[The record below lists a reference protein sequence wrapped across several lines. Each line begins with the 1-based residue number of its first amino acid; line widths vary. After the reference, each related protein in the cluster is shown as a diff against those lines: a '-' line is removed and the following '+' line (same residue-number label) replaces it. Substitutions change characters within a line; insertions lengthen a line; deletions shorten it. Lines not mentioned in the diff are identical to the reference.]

1 MLQKKDFFFTR
12 ECDMFYSILS
22 LHVVA
27 GMYTNMLLPIVSME
41 DEWRVIEG

>member
-1 MLQKKDFFFTR
+1 
-12 ECDMFYSILS
+12 MFYSILS

-27 GMYTNMLLPIVSME
+27 GMDTNMLLPIVSME